1 MTADRVLVAQ
11 THAFAGI
18 NAPNRC
24 SDKTRVNVAESKN
37 FTEFQFEDSSQE
49 NVIQF
54 NSVVVVK
61 CHNSCKYMC
70 ESERAYGSFS
80 QEIKMLQKQKLSEK
94 YLHICRHP
102 IHMAP

>member
-37 FTEFQFEDSSQE
+37 FTEF
-49 NVIQF
+49 
-54 NSVVVVK
+54 
-61 CHNSCKYMC
+61 
-70 ESERAYGSFS
+70 
-80 QEIKMLQKQKLSEK
+80 
-94 YLHICRHP
+94 
-102 IHMAP
+102 